1 MSKVKTDNSSDPLP
15 SGDIRFYDNYEAPL
29 EAGDYTIAVTQH
41 VESTSDGVAPNGQ
54 PINENFPA
62 TGQVTQAFT
71 VVAPRFT
78 LDPADIYS
86 TFPPNAASGTFDQN
100 LPHIVLTKRG
110 LPWERYLVEGNKITP
125 WLAVLL
131 FSPDEIVQPADAPSA
146 NPLANPSRA
155 GTYRLTDVINP
166 PTGTLGPDIVQEF
179 EDQLDQVTALQLV
192 SGGSGYTDAPMVI
205 FTGGGGSGAA
215 ATATVQNGAVTQL
228 TLEIGGSGYTSDP
241 TISFSGGG
249 GSGATAQAE
258 RGLLCRAIDISPDTF
273 TKVTPRFTNR
283 GANPV
288 DELRFLAHCRQVS
301 TLDKEIQATKDDGWF
316 SVLIGNRFP
325 SPGPSPVVSLTLN
338 EEGENY
344 TSAPDVSIS
353 GGGGSGATAIA
364 IVEDGVI
371 TGLTLTNGGSDYTSA
386 PTVSFSG
393 GDGSGATTI
402 AQISAPWVA
411 HLVTL
416 EGFEEYLT
424 DSPSWPQGTNLVRLV
439 SLYSWNFNCLS
450 EMGDFRDLMLNLI
463 SGQAQGGDCLLLR
476 LPVTS
481 EVQTPGSAAAKVQQ
495 ALNEGYAAL
504 SYDTMVGD
512 HTFAW
517 YRGPLLPAPRPLFQG
532 IQPYASASA
541 AMIYDQTNALFDQS
555 YAAAWQTGRLLALT
569 DASFGTKLM
578 QWRRN
583 GTKQANLLLARLN
596 SPITARALPE
606 LAGNFPQSVAQ
617 LRSLLKPDLVSG
629 SLIKHLLGAFNEKSA
644 AKMAESV
651 LPARSPEQTTDRRVH
666 AVAPNRVQALKQ
678 MYAQPETQQL
688 LTGLDESA
696 LEDDPDS
703 PLVYIQKWLA
713 ELCLL
718 YGVPF
723 VNLVPD
729 ARMLPTESLR
739 LFFVDPNYIEA
750 LLNGALSI
758 GIESSRDQLY
768 QSLTQP
774 ALKQAA
780 ARAMFAVRDLRAGR
794 KLAAAPDLIPPT
806 PTETMAG
813 LLLRS
818 SVVSGWPGLEVRAY
832 SGTEGTNQL
841 KPLRMDRLAPDVLM
855 CLFPSAPARIEISEP
870 KEGLAFGH
878 EDDFDV
884 DLRWVTNNPPNQPI
898 GEIIAGHT
906 VAINNYFRSSD
917 PAPVLRVNDW
927 QLYLQTQLNAAY
939 GNGSITLGPAD
950 FAIQMVRAPEEFVL
964 VNTTSDQSGAQ

>member
-15 SGDIRFYDNYEAPL
+15 SGEIRFYDNYEAPL
-29 EAGDYTIAVTQH
+29 EDGDYTIAVTQH
-41 VESTSDGVAPNGQ
+41 VENTAGGVAPNGQ
-54 PINENFPA
+54 SLNENFPA
-62 TGQVTQAFT
+62 TGSITQAFT
-71 VVAPRFT
+71 VVGPRFV
-78 LDPADIYS
+78 LDPADIYA
-86 TFPPNAASGTFDQN
+86 TFPPNSASGTFDQN

-131 FSPDEIVQPADAPSA
+131 FSPDEIVPPAGSPSA

-155 GTYRLTDVINP
+155 GTYRLTDIINP
-166 PTGTLGPDIVQEF
+166 PAGTLGPNVIQES

-192 SGGSGYTDAPMVI
+192 QGGTGYTSAPTVI

-228 TLEIGGSGYTSDP
+228 TLTAGGSGYTSDP
-241 TISFSGGG
+241 TVSFSGGG
-249 GSGATAQAE
+249 GTGAVAQAE
-258 RGLLCRAIDISPDTF
+258 RGLLCQAIDISTGTF
-273 TKVTPRFTNR
+273 TNVTPRFTNG
-283 GANPV
+283 GATPV
-288 DELRFLAHCRQVS
+288 DELKYLAHCRQVS

-316 SVLIGNRFP
+316 SVVIGNRFP
-325 SPGPSPVVSLTLN
+325 APGPGPVVGLTLI

-344 TSAPDVSIS
+344 TSAPDVSLS
-353 GGGGSGATAIA
+353 GGGGNDATAVA
-364 IVEDGVI
+364 VVEDGVLV
-371 TGLTLTNGGSDYTSA
+371 GLTLTNGGAGYTSPPA
-386 PTVSFSG
+386 VNFSG
-393 GDGSGATTI
+393 GDGSGATAI

-411 HLVTL
+411 HLVSL
-416 EGFEEYLT
+416 EGFEDYLT
-424 DSPSWPQGTNLVRLV
+424 DSPTWPQGTNLVRLV
-439 SLYSWNFNCLS
+439 SLYSWSFNCLS
-450 EMGDFRDLMLNLI
+450 ETGDFRDLMLNLI
-463 SGQAQGGDCLLLR
+463 GGQAQGGTGLLLR

-481 EVQTPGSAAAKVQQ
+481 EEQTPQSAAAQVQQ
-495 ALNEGYAAL
+495 TLNEGYAAL
-504 SYDTMVGD
+504 SYDTLVGD

-517 YRGPLLPAPRPLFQG
+517 YRGPLVPAPRPLFQG
-532 IQPYASASA
+532 IQPYTSASA
-541 AMIYDQTNALFDQS
+541 AMVYDQTNALFDQS
-555 YAAAWQTGRLLALT
+555 YAAAWQTGRLLALS
-569 DASFGTKLM
+569 DASFGTKLL

-596 SPITARALPE
+596 SPLTTLARPE
-606 LAGNFPQSVAQ
+606 LADKSTPSVAQ
-617 LRSLLKPDLVSG
+617 LRSLLKPDLISETFV
-629 SLIKHLLGAFNEKSA
+629 KHLVGAFSAQSA
-644 AKMAESV
+644 AKMARV
-651 LPARSPEQTTDRRVH
+651 ALPARGPEQTADRRVH
-666 AVAPNRVQALKQ
+666 AVAPNRVRALKE
-678 MYAQPETQQL
+678 MYARPETQQL
-688 LTGLDESA
+688 LSELNESD

-729 ARMLPTESLR
+729 ARMLPPESLR
-739 LFFVDPNYIEA
+739 FFFVDPNYIEA

-758 GIESSRDQLY
+758 GIESSRDQFY
-768 QSLTQP
+768 QSLAQP
-774 ALKQAA
+774 MLHRAA
-780 ARAMFAVRDLRAGR
+780 ARAMFTVRDRLAGR
-794 KLAAAPDLIPPT
+794 KLAAATDPLPPT

-832 SGTEGTNQL
+832 SDAEGTNQL
-841 KPLRMDRLAPDVLM
+841 KPLRLDRLAPDVLL
-855 CLFPSAPARIEISEP
+855 CLFPSAPARVEISEP

-898 GEIIAGHT
+898 GEIIAGHSVT
-906 VAINNYFRSSD
+906 INNYFRSSD
-917 PAPVLRVNDW
+917 PGPVLSVKDW
-927 QLYLQTQLNAAY
+927 QPYLQTQINAAY

-964 VNTTSDQSGAQ
+964 TNTTSNQSTPQ